1 MVRSL
6 GELIKHV
13 CWLQG
18 PLGTLAF
25 IILWRLPDAPEC
37 QEHNQ
42 TSSTE
47 LAPAL
52 LICCLA
58 GAQNFFSFREE
69 NVCLSVSL
77 NHSYSALCTSFFFFL
92 EFLMHGYSHGVQCV
106 LKASMLFC
114 TESKMYNSEFL
125 VCFLFGFCLVVGFFF
140 NE

>member
-42 TSSTE
+42 TYSTE
-47 LAPAL
+47 LASAL
-52 LICCLA
+52 FICCLA
-58 GAQNFFSFREE
+58 GAWNFFSFRGE
-69 NVCLSVSL
+69 SVSQCL
-77 NHSYSALCTSFFFFL
+77 LAEIILALLFAPLLF
-92 EFLMHGYSHGVQCV
+92 EFLMHGFS
-106 LKASMLFC
+106 
-114 TESKMYNSEFL
+114 
-125 VCFLFGFCLVVGFFF
+125 
-140 NE
+140 